1 MSNIYLNVIIEKNWR
16 LKTSFSKFKKYV
28 TMSNSHRY
36 HRVLKLLVADQ
47 KPELFKFKESMR
59 FVEKK
64 KKFLI

>member
-1 MSNIYLNVIIEKNWR
+1 MLLLRKTGV
-16 LKTSFSKFKKYV
+16 LKLQFSKFKKYV

-64 KKFLI
+64 KFLI